1 MGFWLTEWADEWGRP
16 ASLFSRKWKGD
27 IRLAGVGL
35 ALKVEKLAVLLYKI
49 ILGGVMEKEF
59 TPVSIPTSLYKK
71 IEEKIKGTEFSS
83 VSSYVTKV
91 LRESLSKNEENKE
104 VFSAE
109 EEEKIKERLKAL
121 GYID

>member
-1 MGFWLTEWADEWGRP
+1 
-16 ASLFSRKWKGD
+16 
-27 IRLAGVGL
+27 
-35 ALKVEKLAVLLYKI
+35 
-49 ILGGVMEKEF
+49 MEKEF
-59 TPVSIPTSLYKK
+59 TSISIPTSLYKK
-71 IEEKIKGTEFSS
+71 IEEKIKGTEFTS

-91 LRESLSKNEENKE
+91 LRESLAREEDSQE

>member
-1 MGFWLTEWADEWGRP
+1 
-16 ASLFSRKWKGD
+16 
-27 IRLAGVGL
+27 
-35 ALKVEKLAVLLYKI
+35 
-49 ILGGVMEKEF
+49 MEKEF
-59 TPVSIPTSLYKK
+59 TSISIPTSLYKK
-71 IEEKIKGTEFSS
+71 IEEKIKGTEFNS

-91 LRESLSKNEENKE
+91 LRESLLKEEESKE

>member
-1 MGFWLTEWADEWGRP
+1 
-16 ASLFSRKWKGD
+16 
-27 IRLAGVGL
+27 
-35 ALKVEKLAVLLYKI
+35 
-49 ILGGVMEKEF
+49 MEKEF

-91 LRESLSKNEENKE
+91 LRESLARTEENKE
-104 VFSAE
+104 VFSPE